1 MAEKKG
7 LHLLTKIGHL
17 WLKKNILRALVLTLI
32 IILVQIVLI
41 VLYFSQLPPSV
52 PLYYSRPWG
61 QAQLAEAIYLFLLP
75 SLSLIIFVINSLL
88 ASLFVDHKE
97 FYSHCLIWVST
108 IFSVFN
114 LITLIKILQIT
125 L

>member
-1 MAEKKG
+1 MADKKNSN
-7 LHLLTKIGHL
+7 LLTKIGHL
-17 WLKKNILRALVLTLI
+17 WLKKNILRALVLTI
-32 IILVQIVLI
+32 IVVLAQIVLI
-41 VLYFSQLPPSV
+41 VLYFSKLPPRV

-61 QAQLAEAIYLFLLP
+61 QPQLAETLYLFLLP

-97 FYSHCLIWVST
+97 FYSHCLVWVST

>member
-61 QAQLAEAIYLFLLP
+61 QAQLAETIYLFLLP

-97 FYSHCLIWVST
+97 FYSHCLILVST